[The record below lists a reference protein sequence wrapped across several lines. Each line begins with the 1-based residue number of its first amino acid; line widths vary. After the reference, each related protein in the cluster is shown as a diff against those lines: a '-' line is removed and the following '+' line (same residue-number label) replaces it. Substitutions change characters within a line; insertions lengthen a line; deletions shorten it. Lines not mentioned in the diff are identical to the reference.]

1 MTKPNPSDFG
11 PSERFKQGDLI
22 VIEETIHAG
31 IMRARNYTSDA
42 LEAYYRRK
50 QLCPSDKTDNQRRY
64 DAGARLRGH
73 WERAGLQPRVTTQY
87 SDWMGEGSVNGFRIG
102 CLDAYKKFREAV
114 EMVGIIASN
123 EVIEVCCFGDSV
135 GEHRIIILR
144 RGLESLARGYGY

>member
-1 MTKPNPSDFG
+1 MSKPDPSDFG

-22 VIEETIHAG
+22 VIEETIQAG

-50 QLCPSDKTDNQRRY
+50 VLCPTNKEDNQRRY

-73 WERAGLQPRVTTQY
+73 WEQAGLQPRVTTQY
-87 SDWMGEGSVNGFRIG
+87 SEWLGDGSVTGFRIG
-102 CLDAYKKFREAV
+102 CLDAYAKFRKAIEL
-114 EMVGIIASN
+114 VGIIASN
-123 EVIEVCCFGDSV
+123 EVIDVCCFGDSV
-135 GEHRIIILR
+135 GRDRIVILR